1 MDAGLLQLSG
11 KTYFRRCERQTHL
24 LFIFLLIRENR
35 MSFYEENKA
44 LSLEQIKISLYT
56 YREYTGGLNLKGD
69 I

>member
-1 MDAGLLQLSG
+1 MLRLSG
-11 KTYFRRCERQTHL
+11 KMYFRRCERQTHL
-24 LFIFLLIRENR
+24 LFVFLLIRENY
-35 MSFYEENKA
+35 MPLYEENKA

>member
-24 LFIFLLIRENR
+24 LFVFLLIRENR

-44 LSLEQIKISLYT
+44 LSLELQTTACILYVWELDST
-56 YREYTGGLNLKGD
+56 KGD

>member
-1 MDAGLLQLSG
+1 M
-11 KTYFRRCERQTHL
+11 HL
-24 LFIFLLIRENR
+24 LFVFLLIRENR
-35 MSFYEENKA
+35 MPFYEENKA